1 MSGMSL
7 LEIVGVGK
15 VYTLPRDGQR
25 VEALGKV
32 DLGVD
37 RGEFVTLVGPSGC
50 GKSSLLRIV
59 AGLESPT
66 EGRALF
72 GGAPIDGPSS
82 KRGMV
87 FQEYALPP
95 WKTVAE
101 NVGLGLKFR
110 GVPADE
116 RKRVVRKYIELVGLH
131 GFESRFPHELSGGM
145 RQRCALARTLAN
157 DPDLL
162 LMDEPFAA
170 VDAQTREI
178 LQEELLKIWGEHLR
192 PAERKTILFVTHSID
207 EAVYLS
213 DRVVVMSARPGVI
226 KEVFSNPLARPR
238 SEAARSSPE
247 YLKAR
252 DHLWGLVK
260 GEALKA
266 MQQRF

>member
-1 MSGMSL
+1 MAWL
-7 LEIVGVGK
+7 DIIDITK
-15 VYTLPRDGQR
+15 VYTLPRDGQK
-25 VEALGKV
+25 VEALGRIKLSL
-32 DLGVD
+32 DQ
-37 RGEFVTLVGPSGC
+37 GEFVTLVGPSGC
-50 GKSSLLRIV
+50 GKSSLLRII
-59 AGLESPT
+59 AGLELPT
-66 EGRALF
+66 GGRVLF
-72 GGAPIDGPSS
+72 GGIPIEGPSS

-101 NVGLGLKFR
+101 NVALGLKFR
-110 GVPADE
+110 GVPAAE
-116 RKRVVRKYIELVGLH
+116 RERVVKKYIELVGLP
-131 GFESRFPHELSGGM
+131 GFEGRYPHELSGGM

-178 LQEELLKIWGEHLR
+178 LQEELLKIWGEHLSPR
-192 PAERKTILFVTHSID
+192 ERKTVLFVTHSID
-207 EAVYLS
+207 EAVFLS

-226 KEVFSNPLARPR
+226 KESFVNPLGRPR
-238 SEAARSSPE
+238 SEASRSSPE

-252 DHLWGLVK
+252 DYLWSLVK

-266 MQQRF
+266 MQQRFA

>member
-1 MSGMSL
+1 MARL
-7 LEIVGVGK
+7 DVIEVTK

-25 VEALGKV
+25 IAALGRINLSV
-32 DLGVD
+32 DQ
-37 RGEFVTLVGPSGC
+37 GEFVSLVGPSGC
-50 GKSSLLRIV
+50 GKSSLLRIM
-59 AGLESPT
+59 AGLELPT

-72 GGAPIDGPSS
+72 DGVPIEGPSS
-82 KRGMV
+82 RRGMV

-101 NVGLGLKFR
+101 NVALGLKFR
-110 GVPADE
+110 GVPGPE
-116 RKRVVRKYIELVGLH
+116 RKRVVKKYIELVGLQ
-131 GFESRFPHELSGGM
+131 GFESQFPQELSGGM

-178 LQEELLKIWGEHLR
+178 LQEELLKIWGEHL
-192 PAERKTILFVTHSID
+192 PPKERKTVLFVTHSID
-207 EAVYLS
+207 EAVFLS
-213 DRVVVMSARPGVI
+213 DRLVVMSARPGVI
-226 KEVFSNPLARPR
+226 KECFQNPLPRPR
-238 SEAARSSPE
+238 TEECRSSPE
-247 YLKAR
+247 YLRAR

-266 MQQRF
+266 MQQRFA